1 MSHRLSPFLDG
12 NGTFYFTQRGLKFVG
27 EFSEGRPDGH
37 GTVFNADGDVVQPFG
52 PWGGSGSDGGTFTSL
67 PGAGSG
73 TGSGNGFFQSL
84 DFRSNKYANLVRMI
98 GGWVSDFLK
107 KEE

>member
-1 MSHRLSPFLDG
+1 MINFWPFLDG

-27 EFSEGRPDGH
+27 EFSEGRPDGR

-52 PWGGSGSDGGTFTSL
+52 PWGGSDSGTFTSL
-67 PGAGSG
+67 PDAGAG
-73 TGSGNGFFQSL
+73 TGNSFFQSL
-84 DFRSNKYANLVRMI
+84 DFRSNKYTNLVRMI

-107 KEE
+107 KD